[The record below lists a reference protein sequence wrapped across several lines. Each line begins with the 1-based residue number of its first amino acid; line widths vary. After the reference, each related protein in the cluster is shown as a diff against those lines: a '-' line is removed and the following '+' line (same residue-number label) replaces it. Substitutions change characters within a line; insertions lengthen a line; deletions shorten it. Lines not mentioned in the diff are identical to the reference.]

1 MAFTLALHTIMLIP
15 WSTCFRTYSNN
26 QVNSFRS
33 PTKSHFA
40 KQNSITS
47 VRATS
52 FSEAETILLE
62 DKDYH
67 LEQLIISSVSINP
80 DLSGAID
87 EVLFDLSTSSLKA
100 NKFDAALFFISSI
113 YDAAS
118 LSDILLA
125 KLKHSNFRG
134 VNRIFG
140 STAGGILGPQ
150 NRNPNFEPSEV
161 EGRACFGLTL
171 LQSKDIICQNKYL
184 SNNEIEDYINSDTRE
199 LFNPSKHKTG
209 IILCSESAKPL
220 LSKFASSIGSRENVS
235 SYGVVASVVTSL
247 HQPKIFA
254 TSDGDGDTESD
265 QDPIL
270 QKHTEGLV
278 VLTIDGTLST

>member
-87 EVLFDLSTSSLKA
+87 EVLFDSNIGRTVTNGMSLMG
-100 NKFDAALFFISSI
+100 
-113 YDAAS
+113 
-118 LSDILLA
+118 
-125 KLKHSNFRG
+125 SNAT
-134 VNRIFG
+134 I
-140 STAGGILGPQ
+140 
-150 NRNPNFEPSEV
+150 RN
-161 EGRACFGLTL
+161 TL
-171 LQSKDIICQNKYL
+171 I
-184 SNNEIEDYINSDTRE
+184 
-199 LFNPSKHKTG
+199 
-209 IILCSESAKPL
+209 
-220 LSKFASSIGSRENVS
+220 
-235 SYGVVASVVTSL
+235 
-247 HQPKIFA
+247 
-254 TSDGDGDTESD
+254 
-265 QDPIL
+265 
-270 QKHTEGLV
+270 
-278 VLTIDGTLST
+278 